1 MTPGQQNTG
10 EIRQKQNKMLHESE
24 FEKVSLPLR
33 FHTEGQRAN
42 MFWILG
48 SEHLRFLL
56 MA

>member
-42 MFWILG
+42 MFLYVGFWDLNI
-48 SEHLRFLL
+48 
-56 MA
+56 